1 MTIRRQYSLP
11 NCTLILEGLSDP
23 NATPNGQLDPRP
35 LMTILVNAQCHFPNQ
50 EYLLEGGRDFFE
62 SLVSAVS
69 RYAQEC
75 LSQVSHPKLDGDK
88 SVMVQLEKAEEKNL
102 HRLTQLVTAEA
113 PLASSGVD
121 QASETSSAQK
131 EPGKS
136 LNIDLTTVQ
145 LFDLVEAIDQF
156 LADGRTLPDIYV
168 GIEPVS
174 RRYRKAEI
182 PVAERAAPVALGM
195 TSLVLAAV
203 ALFFVPI
210 PELPEPKP
218 ATTEETSSENT
229 SEELATEPSP
239 TPPST
244 TELEEALQSE
254 ITDPT
259 EVRFLQRSIY
269 KKVNQAWENRGELE
283 QNLSYRVS
291 AGKDGEIVGYKPINN
306 TNIDAAEETPLPEL
320 LYTPTS
326 DNNEPL
332 ASFRV
337 VFNNTGILEVSPWLG
352 YKGEPGL
359 GPEMTDS
366 ELISDLNEQLKETL
380 RDRWEGSKLAQKEL
394 AYRVAVTEDGVIADY
409 EPTNQSGWD
418 YLKETPLE
426 ELLKP
431 EAAGIGTEG
440 LVPKEP
446 LAQFRVVLWPNGN
459 LEVDPLLR

>member
-35 LMTILVNAQCHFPNQ
+35 LMTILVNAQCHFPSQ
-50 EYLLEGGRDFFE
+50 DYLLEGGRDFFE
-62 SLVSAVS
+62 SLVSVVS

-88 SVMVQLEKAEEKNL
+88 TAMVQLEKVEGKNL
-102 HRLTQLVTAEA
+102 HQLTQIAAAEKD
-113 PLASSGVD
+113 PR
-121 QASETSSAQK
+121 QAL
-131 EPGKS
+131 P
-136 LNIDLTTVQ
+136 IDLTTVQ

-156 LADGRTLPDIYV
+156 LADGRTLPDIDV

-174 RRYRKAEI
+174 KRYRKAEI
-182 PVAERAAPVALGM
+182 PITQRAAPAAVGM

-203 ALFFVPI
+203 ALFFVPV
-210 PELPEPKP
+210 PELSETKP
-218 ATTEETSSENT
+218 TITEETP
-229 SEELATEPSP
+229 SEEEQQATNPSPSP
-239 TPPST
+239 TRSPT

-259 EVRFLQRSIY
+259 EVRFLQRSLY
-269 KKVNQAWENRGELE
+269 KKVNQTWEDRGELY

-291 AGKDGEIVGYKPINN
+291 VGQDGEIVGYKPIDN
-306 TNIDAAEETPLPEL
+306 TGVDADEETPLPEL
-320 LYTPTS
+320 LYTPTE
-326 DNNEPL
+326 DNKEAI

-337 VFNNTGILEVSPWLG
+337 VFNRNGVLQISPWLG
-352 YKGEPGL
+352 YQGEPGL

-366 ELISDLNEQLKETL
+366 ELISDLNEQLQETL
-380 RDRWEGSKLAQKEL
+380 RDRWEGSEMARERL
-394 AYRVAVTEDGVIADY
+394 AYRVGVTEDGIIADY

-418 YLKETPLE
+418 YVEETPLE
-426 ELLKP
+426 ELLEP
-431 EAAGIGTEG
+431 EAAGIGSEG

-459 LEVDPLLR
+459 LEVDPLP

>member
-35 LMTILVNAQCHFPNQ
+35 LMTILVNAQCHFPSQ
-50 EYLLEGGRDFFE
+50 DYFFEGGRDFFE
-62 SLVSAVS
+62 SLVSVVS
-69 RYAQEC
+69 RHAQEC

-88 SVMVQLEKAEEKNL
+88 PAIVQLEKVEGKNL
-102 HRLTQLVTAEA
+102 HQLTQLAAAEKE
-113 PLASSGVD
+113 SG
-121 QASETSSAQK
+121 Q
-131 EPGKS
+131 S
-136 LNIDLTTVQ
+136 LQIDLTTVQ

-156 LADGRTLPDIYV
+156 LADGRTLPNINV

-174 RRYRKAEI
+174 KRYRKAEI
-182 PVAERAAPVALGM
+182 PMTQRAAPAAVGM

-203 ALFFVPI
+203 ALFFVPV
-210 PELPEPKP
+210 PELPETKP
-218 ATTEETSSENT
+218 TTTEETL
-229 SEELATEPSP
+229 SEEQATNPSP
-239 TPPST
+239 TPTPSPN
-244 TELEEALQSE
+244 TELEEVIQSEIE

-259 EVRFLQRSIY
+259 EVRFLQRSLY
-269 KKVNQAWENRGELE
+269 KKVNQAWQDRGELY

-291 AGKDGEIVGYKPINN
+291 VGQDGEIVGYKSINN
-306 TNIDAAEETPLPEL
+306 TSVDADEETPLPEL
-320 LYTPTS
+320 LYTSTT
-326 DNNEPL
+326 DNKEPI

-337 VFNNTGILEVSPWLG
+337 VFNRTGVLEVSPWLG

-366 ELISDLNEQLKETL
+366 ELISDLNGQLRETL
-380 RDRWEGSKLAQKEL
+380 RDRWEGSELAQEEL
-394 AYRVAVTEDGVIADY
+394 AYRVGVTEDGIIADY

-418 YLKETPLE
+418 YVEETPLE
-426 ELLKP
+426 ELLNP
-431 EAAGIGTEG
+431 EAAGIGSEG

-459 LEVDPLLR
+459 IEVDPLP

>member
-23 NATPNGQLDPRP
+23 NATPSGQLDPRP
-35 LMTILVNAQCHFPNQ
+35 LMSILVNVQCHFPSQ

-75 LSQVSHPKLDGDK
+75 LSQVSHPKLDGDN
-88 SVMVQLEKAEEKNL
+88 SAIVQLQKVEEKNL
-102 HRLTQLVTAEA
+102 HRLTQLATAEA
-113 PLASSGVD
+113 LPASSGVD
-121 QASETSSAQK
+121 MAPEKLPAHK
-131 EPGKS
+131 EPEQS
-136 LNIDLTTVQ
+136 QQIDLTTVQ

-156 LADGRTLPDIYV
+156 LADGRTLPDIHV

-174 RRYRKAEI
+174 KRYRKADI
-182 PVAERAAPVALGM
+182 PLTQRAAPITVGM

-210 PELPEPKP
+210 PEVPEPKP
-218 ATTEETSSENT
+218 ATTEETSSETT
-229 SEELATEPSP
+229 SEEQTTEPSP

-244 TELEEALQSE
+244 TELEEALNSE

-259 EVRFLQRSIY
+259 EVRFLERSIY
-269 KKVNQAWENRGELE
+269 KKINQAWQERGELY

-291 AGKDGEIVGYKPINN
+291 VGKDGEIIGYKPINN
-306 TNIDAAEETPLPEL
+306 TDISADEKTPLPEL

-326 DNNEPL
+326 DRKESL

-337 VFNNTGILEVSPWLG
+337 VFKNTGILEISPWLG
-352 YKGEPGL
+352 YKGEPSL

-366 ELISDLNEQLKETL
+366 ELIDDLNKQLRETL
-380 RDRWEGSKLAQKEL
+380 RDRWEGSQLAKEEL
-394 AYRVAVTEDGVIADY
+394 AYRVGLTEDGIIADY

-418 YLKETPLE
+418 YVEETPLE

-431 EAAGIGTEG
+431 EAAGIGSEG

-459 LEVDPLLR
+459 LEVDPLPR